1 MQQRYTAILLLLLCL
16 AGGTVLIAQGTNF
29 KDYILKKG
37 ENVQAK
43 TNRNIFIK
51 VTASKT
57 SCYVGEPLIATYKLY
72 TRLGNISSIARNPA
86 FNGFS
91 VIDIAEPEIG
101 TSSNIEVLDGRE
113 YYTSVIRKVQLYPL
127 QPGAWQLGQ
136 AVIESKLRFTKEEY
150 IAQFD
155 ENGKPELMPG
165 ISTATACFDT
175 TAFIGNESF
184 PITVKPLPAKAQPVS
199 FHGAVGAYRIEALA
213 EKDNFTTDEAGKLR
227 ILLSGE
233 GNMTLLPAPEVQF
246 PGGLEAYEPSVKD
259 GLNKLVVP
267 VSGSKIF
274 DYTFTAAKE
283 GDYTIPS
290 IAFSYFDIDSGRYK
304 TISTKPVTVH
314 IKKGTGKIPLVDAA
328 KLEPPAG
335 FAETIFTHRWM
346 IVVPVALL
354 IITGLLIWLRA
365 DKKRQQKKQAA
376 LLQRQVTAQTPEETI
391 PINPLL
397 QSERQLLQN
406 EPRLF
411 YEVLDKEMHIF
422 LAQKLKIPAETLSRK
437 TIAEGLDKS
446 GIEVAD
452 SIAVQK
458 LLNDTALQ
466 LYTPFADETKMQD
479 DYVEAVRL
487 VNKIKIL

>member
-16 AGGTVLIAQGTNF
+16 AGGTVLIAQATNF
-29 KDYILKKG
+29 KDHILKKG

-43 TNRNIFIK
+43 TNRNIFVK

-57 SCYVGEPLIATYKLY
+57 SCFVGEPLIATYKLY

-155 ENGKPELMPG
+155 ENGKPELIPG
-165 ISTATACFDT
+165 TSTATACFDT

-184 PITVKPLPAKAQPVS
+184 SITVKPLPAKAQPVS
-199 FHGAVGAYRIEALA
+199 FHGAVGAFRIEALA
-213 EKDNFTTDEAGKLR
+213 EKDSFTTDEAGKLR

-233 GNMTLLPAPEVQF
+233 GNMTLVPAPEVQF

-283 GDYTIPS
+283 GDYTVPS
-290 IAFSYFDIDSGRYK
+290 IAFSFFDIDSGRYK
-304 TISTKPVTVH
+304 TIYTKPVTVH
-314 IKKGTGKIPLVDAA
+314 VKKGTGKTPVIAA
-328 KLEPPAG
+328 DKLDRPQG

-354 IITGLLIWLRA
+354 IITGLLVWLWV
-365 DKKRQQKKQAA
+365 DKKRQRLKEPAKESYRQEAA
-376 LLQRQVTAQTPEETI
+376 EERL
-391 PINPLL
+391 PLNPLL
-397 QSERQLLQN
+397 QTELMLMRN
-406 EPRLF
+406 EPRAF
-411 YEVLDKEMHIF
+411 YEILDKELHAF
-422 LAQKLKIPAETLSRK
+422 LAQKLHLPIETISKRN
-437 TIAEGLDKS
+437 IAEALDKR
-446 GIEVAD
+446 GVDVAGNV
-452 SIAVQK
+452 ALLK
-458 LLNDTALQ
+458 LLDDISLQ
-466 LYTPFADETKMQD
+466 LYTPFADETKMQAHFT
-479 DYVEAVRL
+479 EAVRL
-487 VNKIKIL
+487 IKCL